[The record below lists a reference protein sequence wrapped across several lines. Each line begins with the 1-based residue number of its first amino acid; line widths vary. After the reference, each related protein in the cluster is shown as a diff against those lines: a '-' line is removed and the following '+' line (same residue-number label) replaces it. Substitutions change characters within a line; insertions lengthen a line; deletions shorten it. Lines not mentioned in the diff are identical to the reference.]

1 MLELSQARK
10 NKVNL
15 ADYNCQQDVENR
27 MLMSDFSALDVEIL
41 EEILYSPLKIS
52 SKKLIK
58 TIDCSEEALKLTLTK
73 LSKTG
78 LLTVEADTILVD
90 KEKRKYFE
98 FQITRFDS
106 SFKPDMEFLQGIL
119 KKVPIQTLPTWYSIP
134 RSSNNIFESLVEKY
148 LLTPQIFQRY
158 LMELNF
164 VDPVVTS
171 MVADLFAS
179 ADFKLSSSDL
189 ISKYNLTRK
198 HFEEILLLLEFNFV
212 CCLTYEKEDDH
223 WLEFVTPFHEWHEYL
238 RFLKTT
244 EAPPIAQGEPIH
256 RYRESE
262 YAFVEDMSILLK
274 SAKKA
279 PLSLSNWQGDA
290 SLPASLTRD
299 LAPLCD
305 LSIESQDEFLFA
317 QRYLA
322 QLIDKLCLIKLADR
336 IDGRLYALETANDW
350 LDLTSDKKALFLY
363 RHSLNRILSK
373 SLPGHIASERN
384 IREAEKAMK
393 RALHGEWIFW
403 DDFLKG
409 ILVPLNEDSVV
420 MLKRTGK
427 HWKYSLPSYGEDENA
442 LFKATFFE
450 WLFEMGMVSPG
461 SCQGKDC
468 FSSTSFGRF
477 FFAE

>member
-15 ADYNCQQDVENR
+15 ADYNCAQDIENR

-41 EEILYSPLKIS
+41 EEILFSPLKIS
-52 SKKLIK
+52 FKKLAK
-58 TIDCSEEALKLTLTK
+58 TIDCTEDALKATLTK

-78 LLTVEADTILVD
+78 LLSLEADSILVD

-106 SFKPDMEFLQGIL
+106 AFKPDMEFLQGIL

-158 LMELNF
+158 LMELSF
-164 VDPVVTS
+164 ADPIATS
-171 MVADLFAS
+171 IVSDLFAS
-179 ADFKLSSSDL
+179 SDFKISSSDL

-244 EAPPIAQGEPIH
+244 EAPRIPPTETIH
-256 RYRESE
+256 RYRDSDF
-262 YAFVEDMSILLK
+262 AFVEDMGAILK
-274 SAKKA
+274 ATKKT
-279 PLSLSNWQGDA
+279 PLSLSNWQGEDT
-290 SLPASLTRD
+290 LPSTLIRD
-299 LAPLCD
+299 LAPFCALP
-305 LSIESQDEFLFA
+305 LETQEEFLFA
-317 QRYLA
+317 GRYLA
-322 QLIDKLCLIKLADR
+322 QVIDKLCLIKLADR

-350 LDLTSDKKALFLY
+350 LDLASDKRALFLY
-363 RHSLNRILSK
+363 RHSLNRILAK
-373 SLPGHIASERN
+373 SLPGHIATERN
-384 IREAEKAMK
+384 IREAEKAIR
-393 RALHGEWIFW
+393 RALHGEWVYW
-403 DDFLKG
+403 DDFLRG

-427 HWKYSLPSYGEDENA
+427 HWKYSLPSYGDDEKA

-450 WLFEMGMVSPG
+450 WLFELGMVAPG

-468 FSSTSFGRF
+468 FSVTSFGRF
-477 FFAE
+477 FFEE